1 MRFHSGDAVVHP
13 DYGVGSI
20 VRLEERQL
28 AEANLRWYYVLAI
41 GTTTTVWVPVHAN
54 GSTTLR
60 AVVAKR
66 DLDKYRAVLKS
77 RPATLNRNANKRR
90 LDIKERLVHGS
101 FQATCEVVR
110 DLTSLGWYE
119 RIGDVDAA
127 LLQKV
132 RANLEREWTV
142 ATGLSA
148 ADTTREIDALLQTGR
163 NAYKT

>member
-1 MRFHSGDAVVHP
+1 MRFQSGDDVVHP

-28 AEANLRWYYVLAI
+28 AETHLRWYYVLAI
-41 GTTTTVWVPVHAN
+41 DTTTTVWVPVHAD

-60 AVVAKR
+60 AVIAKR
-66 DLDKYRAVLKS
+66 DLDQYRAVLRG
-77 RPATLNRNANKRR
+77 RPATLDHNPNKRR
-90 LDIKERLVHGS
+90 LDIKERLAHGS
-101 FQATCEVVR
+101 FQVTCEVVR
-110 DLTSLGWYE
+110 DLASLGWYQ
-119 RIGDVDAA
+119 RVSDVDAA

-132 RANLEREWTV
+132 RANLEREWAV